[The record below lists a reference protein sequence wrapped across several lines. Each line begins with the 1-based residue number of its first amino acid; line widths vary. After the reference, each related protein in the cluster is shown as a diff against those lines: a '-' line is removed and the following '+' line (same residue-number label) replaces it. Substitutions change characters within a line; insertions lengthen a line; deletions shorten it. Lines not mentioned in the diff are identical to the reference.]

1 MKVADVSCTVA
12 FSRSGRV
19 VVVVKGVESALA
31 SNSATR
37 SSPTNQLIE
46 SLNAKF
52 LASHVRVIIP
62 GHCSPDSSSD
72 PILDLS

>member
-1 MKVADVSCTVA
+1 MVTDVSCTVA

-31 SNSATR
+31 SNIATR
-37 SSPTNQLIE
+37 SSPTNQFIE
-46 SLNAKF
+46 SIGPKF
-52 LASHVRVIIP
+52 LASHVRVTVP
-62 GHCSPDSSSD
+62 GHCSPDSSND

>member
-1 MKVADVSCTVA
+1 MVAVVSCTVA
-12 FSRSGRV
+12 FSMSGRV
-19 VVVVKGVESALA
+19 VMVVKGVESVAA

-37 SSPTNQLIE
+37 SSPTNQPIVSLIP
-46 SLNAKF
+46 KF
-52 LASHVRVIIP
+52 IASHVRVRVS